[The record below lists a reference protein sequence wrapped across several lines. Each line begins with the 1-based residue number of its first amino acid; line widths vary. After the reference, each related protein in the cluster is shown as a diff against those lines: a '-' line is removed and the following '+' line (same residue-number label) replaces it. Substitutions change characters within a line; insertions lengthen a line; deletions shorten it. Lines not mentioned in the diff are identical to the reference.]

1 MSLME
6 ALTAAVAAG
15 GAVTPVLIH
24 SATYQGG
31 IASVST
37 GTFSLDDSLAASA
50 RFAVYYYDLNHVGNT
65 IHLTSPSGATFASV
79 NMQEEDGDVNMI
91 FVTLHNAEVFD
102 FVNQEL
108 NSISTCHLF
117 SRINSSWL
125 QKEEKKS

>member
-1 MSLME
+1 MLVSLME

-15 GAVTPVLIH
+15 GATTPVLIH

-31 IASVST
+31 IASLST
-37 GTFSLDDSLAASA
+37 GTFSLDDSLAANA

-91 FVTLHNAEVFD
+91 FVNLHNAEV
-102 FVNQEL
+102 
-108 NSISTCHLF
+108 TCDVCERCITLSLYKITF
-117 SRINSSWL
+117 ITG
-125 QKEEKKS
+125 KED